1 VGERSQ
7 PAGRMPGLPGRQI
20 DDEMTLTM
28 IGLLSQICVQFHNP
42 FTPFYVRNVML
53 ISDLNNIYLLFFP
66 IQVISKSFANQES
79 KITYLIVTIVT
90 CPGDLVV
97 IE

>member
-1 VGERSQ
+1 
-7 PAGRMPGLPGRQI
+7 
-20 DDEMTLTM
+20 
-28 IGLLSQICVQFHNP
+28 
-42 FTPFYVRNVML
+42 ML

-90 CPGDLVV
+90 WPGDLVV